1 MCIRD
6 RDLWDVVAVVRY
18 PSRKAMYQMATSE
31 EYLKSEKH
39 RIAGLAGQLNI
50 EIKDDGKFSF

>member
-1 MCIRD
+1 
-6 RDLWDVVAVVRY
+6 
-18 PSRKAMYQMATSE
+18 MATSE

-50 EIKDDGKFSF
+50 EIKADGKFSF